1 MKTNYFV
8 GFSAQCRCTQA
19 SGGTTGRANIGL
31 CPASKV
37 DYRLSSLDTTSRII

>member
-1 MKTNYFV
+1 MKTDYFV
-8 GFSAQCRCTQA
+8 GFSAQCRCRQA
-19 SGGTTGRANIGL
+19 AGGTAGRANTGF